1 MSDHNAWIL
10 NFGNKQTAA
19 VGARELLHL
28 LDVHSTLPVPCTPSY
43 CNQIVTWQT
52 RLLPVM
58 DIALRLG
65 GNAQS
70 AQLIAVVGYQ
80 QKRGATPQFAALL
93 LTSPPLKAQV
103 NDEQACP
110 LPEHTNAWD
119 AISISCF
126 DLNGKAIPV
135 LDLYRLFNPPRIK
148 NSG

>member
-1 MSDHNAWIL
+1 
-10 NFGNKQTAA
+10 
-19 VGARELLHL
+19 
-28 LDVHSTLPVPCTPSY
+28 
-43 CNQIVTWQT
+43 
-52 RLLPVM
+52 M